1 MSLALLSDKLAWPD
15 PAAIMRPPGAGQQAS
30 LALARKKI
38 QSVAVRLEGGRDTE
52 VGLLTADPK
61 TNATQAPLAI
71 VCTFPESPPDQTLAE
86 IQRLAWNFSHA
97 PLLLTVDDRELR
109 AFSCSEPPG
118 PDLPLGLDSEI
129 AEARFVFDDMHEPVD
144 EATDKRLS
152 LHWLEL
158 ASGSFLR
165 RHRERFKRRNRADN
179 LLLDNL
185 RLLRKRLNHD
195 GLPFETIHDLLAR
208 TIFVQFLFD
217 RMDANGLT
225 ALNEARLAKL
235 CEQGVLSE
243 EYGSFAEILHN
254 HADTY
259 SLFSHLDDG
268 FNGDLFPTIDESVD
282 QPRERDLVRPKHL
295 RVLSDFISGSLSL
308 RSGQRSL
315 WPMYSFDAIPLEFI
329 SSIYESFVEHE
340 GQAIYTPSHLVDF
353 VLDEILPW
361 NETNWD
367 VKILDP
373 SCGSG
378 IFLVKALHRL
388 VHRWKLHHGDLQA
401 RIPIANVR
409 RILAG
414 NLSGIDIN
422 PHAIRVASFSL
433 YLAMCDEID
442 PKHYWSNVRF
452 PDLQGVRLAS
462 SDFFDDS
469 AQSPAAALHD
479 LRYDMIIGNAPW
491 GKNTATGLAKQW
503 AEKRDWPVSYG
514 DIGPLF
520 LAKAATL
527 CKPDG
532 VVSMLQPAGT
542 LLTNRSEPARLFRRR
557 LFNTLGVKEVVN
569 LSALRFGLFR
579 KAVGPAAL
587 VTLTPEI
594 TTDAI
599 TYVCPKPMHEEG
611 IDGYRIVVDQYD
623 THEINRKDAAEETS
637 HWTILFWGTRRDLA
651 LIRRLGELP
660 SLLNYESEGRLSRR
674 QGVIR
679 GNRGKEQQAI
689 VGRFMLDAPDF
700 PEGIFLS
707 LVPERLP
714 RNQDPLTD
722 DRASTDFSA
731 FEPSQMLVKTAWR
744 VGERRFRA
752 VVNSSRNT
760 GILCSQGYISIRAA
774 PGEKH
779 LLEDACL
786 MLNSKL
792 AVYYLLGH
800 SGRFATYRPEPQVAE
815 LLATPIVRTNAL
827 GGIRSFEELDQ
838 RAFSA
843 AGLKPSERA
852 LIDHAVD
859 IVLPELKASTQ
870 SHARERTK
878 RGGVNGLWEY
888 CDWFL
893 RILATGLPSDS
904 LSATVFEEAEG
915 DPRLPVRCAEI
926 RLASGGSNRE
936 PVSVERVRAANLSA
950 RIAEVHES
958 VDRARTTEEI
968 CPNVVRN
975 FGFTKSPTARVPT
988 VFIAKSDQARY
999 WTPAMALRDA
1009 DDVSAELLRRGQLN
1023 SS

>member
-1 MSLALLSDKLAWPD
+1 MSLARLSDELAWPD
-15 PAAIMRPPGAGQQAS
+15 PVAIMQPPGAGQQAN

-38 QSVAVRLEGGRDTE
+38 QSVAARLEGGRDTE
-52 VGLLTADPK
+52 VGLLAADPK

-71 VCTFPESPPDQTLAE
+71 VCAFPEPPPNQTLAE

-109 AFSCSEPPG
+109 AFSCSEPPSR
-118 PDLPLGLDSEI
+118 DLPLDLDSEI
-129 AEARFVFDDMHEPVD
+129 TEARYVFDDMHEAVD
-144 EATDKRLS
+144 DTADKRLS

-158 ASGSFLR
+158 ATGSFLS
-165 RHRERFKRRNRADN
+165 RHNERFKRRNRADN

-185 RLLRKRLNHD
+185 SLLRKRLNDD

-217 RMDANGLT
+217 RKDANGVT
-225 ALNEARLAKL
+225 ALNEERLAKL
-235 CEQGVLSE
+235 CEQEVLSE
-243 EYGSFAEILHN
+243 EYDSFADILHN

-259 SLFSHLDDG
+259 SLFGHLDDR
-268 FNGDLFPTIDESVD
+268 FNGDLFPEIDGTVN
-282 QPRERDLVRPKHL
+282 QQREKDIVRPEHL
-295 RVLSDFISGSLSL
+295 HVLSEFISGSLSL

-315 WPMYSFDAIPLEFI
+315 WPLYSFDAIPLEFI
-329 SSIYESFVEHE
+329 SSIYESFVEHD

-401 RIPIANVR
+401 RIPIADLR
-409 RILAG
+409 RILEY
-414 NLSGIDIN
+414 NLSGIDKD

-442 PKHYWSNVRF
+442 PKHYWSSVRF
-452 PDLQGVRLAS
+452 PTLQGVRLAN

-469 AQSPAAALHD
+469 VQSSAAALHD

-491 GKNTATGLAKQW
+491 GKNTVTDLAREW
-503 AEKRDWPVSYG
+503 AHEQEWPVSYG

-527 CKPDG
+527 CKSGG
-532 VVSMLQPAGT
+532 VVSLLQPAGT
-542 LLTNRSEPARLFRRR
+542 LLTNRSEPARLFRKRM
-557 LFNTLGVKEVVN
+557 FKTLGVREIVN

-579 KAVGPAAL
+579 EAVGPAAL

-611 IDGYRIVVDQYD
+611 VDSYRVVVDQYD
-623 THEINRKDAAEETS
+623 VHEVNRKDAVEETK
-637 HWTILFWGTRRDLA
+637 HWTVLFWGTQRDLA
-651 LIRRLGELP
+651 LIRKLEELS
-660 SLLNYESEGRLSRR
+660 SLLNYELEGKLARR

-679 GNRGKEQQAI
+679 GNRRKEQQTI

-707 LVPERLP
+707 LVPDTLP
-714 RNQDPLTD
+714 RNQDSRTD

-731 FEPSQMLVKTAWR
+731 FEPSQMLIKTAWR
-744 VGERRFRA
+744 LDEQRFRA
-752 VVNSSRNT
+752 VVNSSNNT
-760 GILCSQGYISIRAA
+760 GVLCSDSYLTTRAA
-774 PGEKH
+774 PSEKY
-779 LLEDACL
+779 LLEDACV

-800 SGRFATYRPEPQVAE
+800 SGRFATYRPEPQVIE
-815 LLATPIVRTNAL
+815 ILATPIVRTNAFSE
-827 GGIRSFEELDQ
+827 IRSFEELDHLV
-838 RAFSA
+838 FSA

-859 IVLPELKASTQ
+859 LVLPDLKAGTKSN
-870 SHARERTK
+870 ARERTK
-878 RGGVNGLWEY
+878 RGVVNGLREY

-893 RILATGLPSDS
+893 KILATGLPTDS

-915 DPRLPVRCAEI
+915 DSRLPVRYAEI
-926 RLASGGSNRE
+926 RLAPGDSDCE
-936 PVSVERVRAANLSA
+936 PVSVERVSAAKLSA
-950 RIAEVHES
+950 QIAEVYES

-968 CPNVVRN
+968 CPNVVRV
-975 FGFTKSPTARVPT
+975 FGFTEFPTGRVPT

-1023 SS
+1023 TS

>member
-1 MSLALLSDKLAWPD
+1 MSLARLSDELAWPT
-15 PAAIMRPPGAGQQAS
+15 PAAIMSPPGAGAQAN
-30 LALARKKI
+30 LALARQKI
-38 QSVAVRLEGGRDTE
+38 QSVAARLEGGQNTE

-71 VCTFPESPPDQTLAE
+71 VCTFPEPPPNNTLAK
-86 IQRLAWNFSHA
+86 IHRLAWNFSHA
-97 PLLLTVDDRELR
+97 PLLLTVDGRELR
-109 AFSCSEPPG
+109 AFSCAEPPSR
-118 PDLPLGLDSEI
+118 DLTSELKSEI
-129 AEARFVFDDMHEPVD
+129 TDARYVFDERNDQFD
-144 EATDKRLS
+144 ATADKRLS

-158 ASGSFLR
+158 ATGSFWR
-165 RHRERFKRRNRADN
+165 RHKKRFKRQNRADN
-179 LLLDNL
+179 LLLENL
-185 RLLRKRLNHD
+185 RLLRTRLNAE
-195 GLPFETIHDLLAR
+195 GLPFETVHDLLAR

-217 RMDANGLT
+217 RMDANGFT
-225 ALNEARLAKL
+225 ALSEARLEKL

-243 EYGSFAEILHN
+243 AHGSFADILHS

-259 SLFSHLDDG
+259 SLFAHLDDR
-268 FNGDLFPTIDESVD
+268 FNGDLFPAIDGTANRL
-282 QPRERDLVRPKHL
+282 REKDIVKPKHL
-295 RVLSDFISGSLSL
+295 RVLSEFISGSLSL

-329 SSIYESFVEHE
+329 SSIYESFVEHD

-401 RIPIANVR
+401 RIPIADLR
-409 RILAG
+409 RILEN
-414 NLSGIDIN
+414 NLSGIDID
-422 PHAIRVASFSL
+422 PRAIRVASFSL

-452 PDLQGVRLAS
+452 PALQGVRLAG

-469 AQSPAAALHD
+469 LQSPAAALHGAS
-479 LRYDMIIGNAPW
+479 YDMIIGNAPW
-491 GKNTATGLAKQW
+491 GKNTATDLAKQW
-503 AEKRDWPVSYG
+503 AHKQDWPVSYG

-527 CKPDG
+527 CKPGG
-532 VVSMLQPAGT
+532 VVSLLQPAGT

-579 KAVGPAAL
+579 KGVGPAAL

-611 IDGYRIVVDQYD
+611 IDGYRIVVEQYNV
-623 THEINRKDAAEETS
+623 HEINRKDAAEETN
-637 HWTILFWGTRRDLA
+637 HWTVLFWGTQRDLA
-651 LIRRLGELP
+651 LIRKLEEWS
-660 SLLNYESEGRLSRR
+660 SLLHYELEGKLSRR

-689 VGRFMLDAPDF
+689 VERFMLDAPDF

-707 LVPERLP
+707 LAPERLP
-714 RNQDPLTD
+714 RNQDSRTD
-722 DRASTDFSA
+722 YRASTDFSA
-731 FEPSQMLVKTAWR
+731 FEPGQMLIKTTWT
-744 VGERRFRA
+744 VDEQRFRA
-752 VVNSSRNT
+752 VVNNSKTT
-760 GILCSQGYISIRAA
+760 GVLCSQGYLSIRADL
-774 PGEKH
+774 GERR
-779 LLEDACL
+779 LLEDACV

-800 SGRFATYRPEPQVAE
+800 SGRFATYRPAPQVTE
-815 LLATPIVRTNAL
+815 ILATPIVRTN
-827 GGIRSFEELDQ
+827 GFHEISSFEELDQ
-838 RAFSA
+838 LVFSV
-843 AGLKPSERA
+843 AGLKASERA
-852 LIDHAVD
+852 LIDHAVEFL
-859 IVLPELKASTQ
+859 LPDLKTSNST
-870 SHARERTK
+870 HARTRTK
-878 RGGVNGLWEY
+878 RGNVNELKEY
-888 CDWFL
+888 CEWFL
-893 RILATGLPSDS
+893 RILATGLPSKS

-915 DPRLPVRCAEI
+915 DPRLPLRCAEI
-926 RLASGGSNRE
+926 RLAAGGSDRE
-936 PVSVERVRAANLSA
+936 PVSIERISAAKLSA
-950 RIAEVHES
+950 RIAEVRES
-958 VDRARTTEEI
+958 ADKARTTEEI
-968 CPNVVRN
+968 CPNVVRI
-975 FGFTKSPTARVPT
+975 FGFTEFPTGRVPT

-1023 SS
+1023 TS